1 MANTKSTSSN
11 AGRAAKSS
19 TASKKQGCCGSSSN
33 AKGCG
38 KSCKSKS
45 SSKEEDCSHRSTMEA
60 VGLNQLEFYKRLF
73 KQMAMGEESI
83 LTIKD
88 KVGDKALKRCLTQ
101 QQKDYK
107 EKQSQLLVKINAL
120 HGEPEFVP
128 VMQKLMLKSGV
139 AFNTMMDDSASKIA
153 EIMIQGINMGVIAV
167 TRLNNQGSDLGLDIA
182 EGSTIMQLYEQQLD
196 CLKNYL

>member
-1 MANTKSTSSN
+1 MANTKTTSSN
-11 AGRAAKSS
+11 AGRAAKSNTTS
-19 TASKKQGCCGSSSN
+19 SKQGCGKGSN
-33 AKGCG
+33 AKGCAKGCSG
-38 KSCKSKS
+38 KSN
-45 SSKEEDCSHRSTMEA
+45 SKEEDCSHSSTIDA
-60 VGLNQLEFYKRLF
+60 VGLDQLEFYKRLF

-128 VMQKLMLKSGV
+128 MMQKLMLKSGV
-139 AFNTMMDDSASKIA
+139 AFNTMIDDSASKIA
-153 EIMIQGINMGVIAV
+153 EIMIQGINMGIIAV
-167 TRLNNQGSDLGLDIA
+167 TRLNNQGSDLGLDTA